1 MNQNKNILFFKYP
14 DQFAQHSKVLNKLFQ
29 AVSSRGA
36 FIMQDDLSKFE
47 DKLAKYTGIK
57 YALGVANAT
66 DAMLLLLKAG
76 GIGEG
81 DEVIFCT
88 HTMVA
93 TASAI
98 KFTGATPVPV
108 EAGPGHLMNAASVE
122 AAITSKTKAIMPT
135 QLNGRVANMDAIIKI
150 ADKHNLQVY
159 EDSAQALGA
168 KYKGQSAG
176 SFGMGGCISFYPA
189 KVLGCFGDGGAVLT
203 NDKEIYKTIKLM
215 RDHGRGEDGNVSVWG
230 YNSRLDNLQAAILN
244 YFFDDYEGIV
254 ERRRVIADLYAEGL
268 KYVKELILPPAVDSD
283 VNHFD
288 IYQNYEIEAKK
299 RDELKVY
306 LADKGVGTLI
316 QWGGQAVH
324 EFRDLGFTQSLP
336 YTENIMRMGLLLP
349 INMSNTNDEID
360 YVCQCIMDFY
370 SFVSNDIVHSNV

>member
-1 MNQNKNILFFKYP
+1 MNQNKNIPFFNYP
-14 DQFAQHSKVLNKLFQ
+14 DLFAQHSKELTEVFQ

-66 DAMLLLLKAG
+66 DAMQLLLKAG

-108 EAGPGHLMNAASVE
+108 EAGPDHLMDAASVE
-122 AAITSKTKAIMPT
+122 AAITSKTRAIMPT
-135 QLNGRVANMDAIIKI
+135 QLNGRVANMDLIIKI

-244 YFFDDYEGIV
+244 YFFDDYEVIV
-254 ERRRVIADLYAEGL
+254 ERRRAIANLYAEGL
-268 KYVKELILPPAVDSD
+268 KDVKELTLPPAVDSD
-283 VNHFD
+283 VSHFD

-336 YTENIMRMGLLLP
+336 YTESIMRMILLLP
-349 INMSNTNDEID
+349 MNMSITNDEID
-360 YVCQCIMDFY
+360 YICQRIREFY
-370 SFVSNDIVHSNV
+370 D